1 MGAGKP
7 AHVPLEAV
15 AVPPTRGF
23 LGVEKVG
30 AGAVL
35 FDGAIV
41 VPCVDALKR
50 TEAPE
55 SLERVT
61 RTLVNLPESAATR
74 RYVEA
79 VAPVITVQALF
90 WVLDAATAELQRS
103 H

>member
-55 SLERVT
+55 SLERLT

-79 VAPVITVQALF
+79 VAPVIKVHAAF
-90 WVLDAATAELQRS
+90 WVFEAATAELQRS